1 MAPHGN
7 NLSKDEIAQFKEVFE
22 IFDKD
27 GTGDITAAELGA
39 VMRELGLNPSPEE
52 LQDIVNEAD
61 LNKDGVI
68 SFEEFLSLM
77 SMGVKETDTEQEL
90 VNAFKVFDKDGSG
103 TISSDELRNVLK
115 SLGENLTDAELDE
128 MIKLADKDG
137 DGHIDYQEFAVC
149 VCLTLFS
156 NLAPSPFLLPL
167 LLGKRRPRILQRQPN
182 PHPKLARHLGH
193 KLWLPQI
200 LPRNQHQIR
209 LGLGPVFTIHLYRPI
224 TLHHILGHF
233 GVGNHAHRSDEH
245 LLALFPEMLPNLARQ
260 INLIVRVH
268 FNLLGRVVAA
278 RGNIQQINAQVSNEG
293 GNLFG
298 FAKVEGRLA
307 KVGHPLRR

>member
-90 VNAFKVFDKDGSG
+90 INAFKVFDKDGSG

-128 MIKLADKDG
+128 MISLADKNG
-137 DGHIDYQEFAVC
+137 DGHIDYQEFA
-149 VCLTLFS
+149 
-156 NLAPSPFLLPL
+156 
-167 LLGKRRPRILQRQPN
+167 
-182 PHPKLARHLGH
+182 
-193 KLWLPQI
+193 
-200 LPRNQHQIR
+200 
-209 LGLGPVFTIHLYRPI
+209 
-224 TLHHILGHF
+224 HI
-233 GVGNHAHRSDEH
+233 
-245 LLALFPEMLPNLARQ
+245 M
-260 INLIVRVH
+260 
-268 FNLLGRVVAA
+268 
-278 RGNIQQINAQVSNEG
+278 
-293 GNLFG
+293 
-298 FAKVEGRLA
+298 K
-307 KVGHPLRR
+307 